1 MTLLLSDADVRSA
14 IDMRGLVDHLERAFK
29 VEAEAGGMLLP
40 PRTNLNHPD
49 GFLRVM
55 PVVMPAAGVLG
66 LKMFHGS
73 LERGVRYVVMVCDL
87 DSGEVQA
94 IVDAAYLTA
103 ARTGA
108 TSGVATRCL
117 ARPDAMTVGVIGSG
131 LEAETN
137 LSAVCAVRDITAANV
152 YSRNPARREA
162 FAERVGALLG
172 VPITPV
178 GSPAGAVAGTDIVV
192 VATNTGMGGD
202 VAYRGEWIEP
212 GQHIVS
218 IGSTTPQLREIDV
231 ATFAGADVV
240 VFDADAEQVE
250 EESGDVAALR
260 ESSPPWPG
268 ATSFADLLSGLSIGR
283 KQPSQVTLFK
293 SVGTAAQDLAAA
305 SYVAAEAARLGLGT
319 KVDDIAE
326 AKQF

>member
-14 IDMRGLVDHLERAFK
+14 VDMLGLVDHLERAFK

-40 PRTNLNHPD
+40 PRTNLNHAE

-87 DSGEVQA
+87 DSGEVRA

-108 TSGVATRCL
+108 TSGVATRYL
-117 ARPDAMTVGVIGSG
+117 ARADATTVGLIGSG

-137 LSAVCAVRDITAANV
+137 LAAVCAVRDIGSVNV

-162 FAERVGALLG
+162 FAERVGSALG
-172 VPITPV
+172 VTISAV
-178 GSPAGAVAGTDIVV
+178 ASPEEAVAGTDIVV
-192 VATNTGMGGD
+192 VATNTGFGGD
-202 VAYRGEWIEP
+202 VAYRGEWIEA
-212 GQHIVS
+212 GQHVVS

-231 ATFAGADVV
+231 ATFANADVV
-240 VFDADAEQVE
+240 VFDAAADQVE

-260 ESSPPWPG
+260 DASPPWPG
-268 ATSFADLLSGLSIGR
+268 ATSFADLLSGLSPGR

-305 SYVAAEAARLGLGT
+305 GYVAIEAARRGLGT
-319 KVDDIAE
+319 RVDEIAE